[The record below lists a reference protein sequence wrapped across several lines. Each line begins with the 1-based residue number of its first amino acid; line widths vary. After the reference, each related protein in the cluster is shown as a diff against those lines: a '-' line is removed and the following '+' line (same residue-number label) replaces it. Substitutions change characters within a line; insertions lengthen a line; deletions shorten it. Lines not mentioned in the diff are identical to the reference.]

1 MKRHI
6 LIIIAAFITLSL
18 VSCTINV
25 DGESFGG
32 KTIKGNGNVVT
43 KTYDV
48 STFDEISIAL
58 PATVNFTVSDDC
70 TCIIRVDENIM
81 ECLDIRVK
89 DNDLLLGKLKEHKNT
104 RLKATEFVIEVTAPS
119 LKDISLAGSGTFN
132 VLSPLE
138 GKGLEVDLAGSG
150 DIVFHQTLTVQE
162 IDLTVAGS
170 GNLTCNEL
178 IADKLDA
185 DIAGSGDLK
194 VVSGNVREVESSV
207 AGSGDIV
214 LSCDIE
220 NLDADIAGSGD
231 IKARVNGKLKY
242 SIIGSG
248 DISYYGNPT
257 MEGDKVGSGSVLRI
271 EEPTR

>member
-32 KTIKGNGNVVT
+32 KTIKGNGNVVS

-58 PATVNFTVSDDC
+58 PATVNFIIADDYTCTV
-70 TCIIRVDENIM
+70 RVDENLM
-81 ECLDIRVK
+81 EYLDIKVK
-89 DNDLLLGKLKEHKNT
+89 DHDLILKKQEKHKNT
-104 RLKATEFVIEVTAPS
+104 NLHATEFIIDITAPS
-119 LKDISLAGSGTFN
+119 LENINLAGSGTFN
-132 VLSPLE
+132 ANSPLE
-138 GKGLEVDLAGSG
+138 GEKFEANVAGSG
-150 DIVFHQTLTVQE
+150 DIVFNKTVTARE
-162 IDLTVAGS
+162 VELNVAGS
-170 GNLTCNEL
+170 GDLICNEL